1 MNGGG
6 LIILVLEL
14 NYSAIV
20 NIIDVRFLDNT
31 VSPSDSRGKDLVSI
45 QDTVGRGGM
54 VFIGFQYVYFGY
66 GVSALGVATYSAD
79 VYSVRQVEL
88 WKCTF
93 EDNVPLSGSITLQ
106 TFSVHIN
113 PATSAFRI
121 IFRNVTFINTFIQ
134 VLMLSN
140 VTFINS
146 TFSDTSTYSSLSAV
160 SSEVRFQGNIVFKN
174 NTGYNGGALA
184 LFSGSKIILMPQTE
198 VLFIGNHA
206 THTGGAL
213 MVYNEPLIYNNFY
226 FYRIDST
233 SQITG
238 VRLIFESNTA
248 EYAGDAIFG
257 GSIQDC
263 KQLHV
268 EFDDEN
274 RSTIQHWSQQ
284 VQKFSSHFDIR
295 QEGLSVV
302 SSQPYRACLCEND
315 MPNCSRINLPKSLY
329 PGDTIAVSA
338 VVVGQMNGTVPGVV
352 HAEFVVSRQSAFSS
366 FQTLQGTERI
376 CTTLRYTI
384 YSNARRAYLSLR
396 AEITSRIP
404 VSILVMAEEPHIS
417 IRLLSCP
424 PGFDLGNTG
433 ERQLGKCDCHP
444 VLFRLEQNIS
454 CNITDQTVYRPF
466 SLWIGLLPQA
476 NTSDVI
482 YQLCPFDYCKQ
493 KPANTKLNES
503 DQQCNFNRS
512 GILCGACST
521 TYIYIQSDARRFTM
535 QQMQ

>member
-1 MNGGG
+1 MVGG
-6 LIILVLEL
+6 LLIVVLEL

-20 NIIDVRFLDNT
+20 NIRDVRFLNNT
-31 VSPSDSRGKDLVSI
+31 VHSSDSQGNDLISI
-45 QDTVGRGGM
+45 QDAVGRGGM
-54 VFIGFQYVYFGY
+54 VFIGFQNVYFGY
-66 GVSALGVATYSAD
+66 GISASGVATYSAD

-88 WKCTF
+88 WKCAF
-93 EDNVPLSGSITLQ
+93 EDKVPLSGSITLQ

-121 IFRNVTFINTFIQ
+121 IFRNVTFIHTLIQ

-146 TFSDTSTYSSLSAV
+146 TFRDSSTYSSLSAI
-160 SSEVRFQGNIVFKN
+160 SNEVGFQGNIVLKN

-184 LFSGSKIILMPQTE
+184 LFSGSKMILLPQTE
-198 VLFIGNHA
+198 MLFIGNHV

-213 MVYNEPLIYNNFY
+213 MVYNEALIYNNFC

-233 SQITG
+233 SQIIG

-263 KQLHV
+263 KRLHV

-284 VQKFSSHFDIR
+284 VQSFSSLFDIR
-295 QEGLSVV
+295 QDGLSVI

-315 MPNCSRINLPKSLY
+315 MPNCSRINLTKSLY

-352 HAEFVVSRQSAFSS
+352 HAEFVVSRQSPLSS
-366 FQTLQGTERI
+366 FQTLQGTER
-376 CTTLRYTI
+376 TTSISQPKSRDYVSYTCI
-384 YSNARRAYLSLR
+384 HPGIGRGTTHFHSTSFLS
-396 AEITSRIP
+396 SR
-404 VSILVMAEEPHIS
+404 V
-417 IRLLSCP
+417 
-424 PGFDLGNTG
+424 
-433 ERQLGKCDCHP
+433 
-444 VLFRLEQNIS
+444 
-454 CNITDQTVYRPF
+454 RP
-466 SLWIGLLPQA
+466 W
-476 NTSDVI
+476 
-482 YQLCPFDYCKQ
+482 
-493 KPANTKLNES
+493 
-503 DQQCNFNRS
+503 
-512 GILCGACST
+512 
-521 TYIYIQSDARRFTM
+521 
-535 QQMQ
+535 